1 MGKFTQPLLRLATY
15 AEHPDCCSLV
25 AHEGITMKA
34 IPPRFMPLYAHVLT
48 EGLVKDCGD
57 LLSAVCHE
65 QPVSAS
71 EVGQHAVSWSGVKFL
86 FWRPRHHLKSGWW
99 RRKPRFWVNLPVCW
113 LQAINIVSGWKLIK
127 PGILQVSASLVI
139 LLESPNQLQFS
150 PENGEHSHFNAQDRI
165 WLP

>member
-1 MGKFTQPLLRLATY
+1 MRKFTQPLLRLATY

-34 IPPRFMPLYAHVLT
+34 IPPRFMPLYAHVLM

-71 EVGQHAVSWSGVKFL
+71 EVGQHA
-86 FWRPRHHLKSGWW
+86 
-99 RRKPRFWVNLPVCW
+99 
-113 LQAINIVSGWKLIK
+113 
-127 PGILQVSASLVI
+127 AS
-139 LLESPNQLQFS
+139 
-150 PENGEHSHFNAQDRI
+150 
-165 WLP
+165 